1 MRKLKLQMQ
10 MSADGFVG
18 GPNGELDWMSFKFGQ
33 DDKMEQFVNELTDSS
48 DTLLLGR
55 KMIFVDYW
63 ENVKPDSPEYLFAK
77 KMVNISK
84 IVFSKTIK
92 SVAGKNIVVENGDLV
107 TEVNKL
113 KGKEGKDILVYG
125 GATFVSNLISENLID
140 ELNIFINPTAIG
152 SGLKFFKDIT
162 KLHLL
167 KSTAYECG
175 VIANTY
181 QPIK

>member
-1 MRKLKLQMQ
+1 
-10 MSADGFVG
+10 
-18 GPNGELDWMSFKFGQ
+18 
-33 DDKMEQFVNELTDSS
+33 MEQFVNELTDSS